1 MGALRAWA
9 STSQNLIYS
18 LGFPGFSGGSVLK
31 NPPAN
36 AGDLDLIP
44 GSGRSPGEGNGNC
57 YSTLAWETPWTE
69 KPDGLQFMELQK
81 SSTRFSN

>member
-36 AGDLDLIP
+36 AGDAREEDLIP
-44 GSGRSPGEGNGNC
+44 GSGRSPEVGHGNPRPVSLPGNPHGQRRLAG
-57 YSTLAWETPWTE
+57 YSPQ
-69 KPDGLQFMELQK
+69 G
-81 SSTRFSN
+81 S

>member
-9 STSQNLIYS
+9 STSQNLGYS
-18 LGFPGFSGGSVLK
+18 LGSPGFFGGSVLK

-57 YSTLAWETPWTE
+57 YSTLAWEIPWTE
-69 KPDGLQFMELQK
+69 KPELQK